1 MNRLSKRIDRL
12 ERGVHGELGELYLTA
27 LREMNA
33 DDRDTAEGKE
43 RLSAA
48 VARYSAALQQ

>member
-12 ERGVHGELGELYLTA
+12 ERGAYGELGDLYLTA

-33 DDRDTAEGKE
+33 DDRETAEGKE